1 MAQSV
6 SGSSGQFTIQDP
18 ASVTLTNP
26 NSGSVV
32 RGSTLYITW
41 SKSSFTSNVNLY
53 YTTSTTF
60 STSNAI
66 TSNLSGTTLYWTT
79 PYSLAGTNIYIW
91 VAKADDTSVRDR
103 SDSTI
108 SITNYTHTKTFSDSL
123 ATTDSWTKTNSTWR
137 TYIYRTITD
146 SLSIADTW
154 NLTDRLWKIM
164 RTISDSLSISDTWS
178 KSAYFYRTISDSL
191 SIADTWS
198 KSTSV
203 WRQYFYRTISDS
215 LSIADTWNLTDR
227 LWKIMRTISDSISL
241 SDSWTKTQR
250 KWIKFIT
257 AVDSFSIVDSWTKT
271 QRKWIKFITTS
282 DSFSLSDLL
291 TKTQRK
297 WIKFITKDE
306 TIALSETPTKS
317 ERIWIHFTD
326 VNDSF
331 SMVDLSTETEGV
343 LLSDNLSISDGWSV
357 NTSSPSIGYMLGGND
372 ESIRAKWVTGWISP
386 TDLSKNVIMRRLN
399 MDYISDDDITIKLY
413 CDGDLVNPVAT
424 KTFASS
430 STATHGS
437 IRLGTRVKYF
447 LLSIETAQSTENVKI
462 ERIEIEV
469 DD

>member
-137 TYIYRTITD
+137 TYIYRTIT
-146 SLSIADTW
+146 
-154 NLTDRLWKIM
+154 
-164 RTISDSLSISDTWS
+164 
-178 KSAYFYRTISDSL
+178 
-191 SIADTWS
+191 
-198 KSTSV
+198 
-203 WRQYFYRTISDS
+203 DS